1 MGVLLKFFVVTV
13 ALPSVFGQQECFGAG
28 SVAGA
33 AIGAFVAAFIIIVAA
48 YYLRKLYWK
57 SRKGKHLVF
66 TTDPESVKDEFAF
79 DNPGFRQEEK
89 HWQNEAP
96 TLPLGGKPHA
106 LHAEFTKPEQSK
118 DDSHLQRARIRRVKL
133 WARDFTGL
141 GLTCGGGARD
151 GVCIHSVLRSGPA
164 AAAQLQPGDK
174 IKSIKIEFNGT
185 PLEDAVAILSLASP
199 YPVELEVVEGGRVS
213 GEGWGVHHPLMKR
226 AGSTGDV
233 STLEKEGKILHPP
246 RSPNTS
252 HSNNSTLETKHGKGG
267 IKKIITEKIIPT
279 TLERNKKERKEAP
292 TTLERENEKNLKL
305 ANKRHSEIP
314 AVLNKPD
321 RNKNR
326 HSTGSDIQI
335 IQPENGIGHNLDHA
349 EVQKREYDP
358 KRGMKFGIR
367 VLPPN
372 IPDDGVL
379 KQKSVE
385 NGAVV
390 LEKKAIDEPDK
401 PEPQR
406 PAPIAQI
413 KLENETEQ
421 KKPVVAKRREKLA
434 PPVPN
439 VRVKTNESDT
449 NISHE
454 TSKTSDTSFS
464 SSFIRTDLNSSGI
477 KRDENGIPQE
487 LPQHMFD
494 AAKAARSNRKSSADL
509 IQEKEKV
516 ELKKEE
522 APKPSKK
529 SKGKAPSPPDPEK
542 NKSDD
547 SILEQMKNMHDFLKN
562 EKHHSS
568 LLHDTSVTSTTSTKS
583 ITSYNTST
591 PKVNKTK
598 SRIEES
604 INFSQDDIDDI
615 VSKPFKRESDSLNN
629 FFEDSK
635 SNLSSNQDVHSV
647 VSLNNSDKS
656 DNRSTTIELNNSD
669 ITIHSS
675 PLNETMRSASDDTSL
690 LDENERK
697 AASLGDLSRFELR
710 AKTSKPAT
718 GTLERAQ
725 SLDIS
730 ADDAE
735 IQESTLSPKKRKAM
749 SVVETTFF
757 DSGTEDVLPD
767 IDSDKG
773 VVIKQ
778 KEPRLSLNI
787 AKTSALEGLNTF
799 QRNRL
804 KKASEFGNLE
814 DAIVKGSNSSMESSQ
829 NDSQEIFS
837 RKSQT
842 NRDTTKESE
851 PHETSDHLARRI
863 MDENLKVHLKLVSE
877 FAKSTSDGSNTS
889 SLDSSQETNTVTE
902 TKTSPI
908 KYEEKLTMTYDTN
921 IPDDMKVSR
930 SSYVNSLERPKSEM
944 MKKLLAKNPIF
955 NVHIDQSNQKQEPSA
970 SSSKDIP
977 AMTDSFKSANQIHQP
992 DIVNFDL
999 KTSSSTST
1007 PKSKDYDEF
1016 VSNIR
1021 VGSNNNSLKL
1031 IKKPQETLATEWSDT
1046 KNRQEVQGSNIVT
1059 ISTDEKNL
1067 ASDAKRNSYTK
1078 SIEIG
1083 EASLRLV
1090 PDLVEDTKS
1099 RSEVKDTRTLYMEPA
1114 NVSLTMKQ
1122 EPVQKTVTVNV
1133 TEDEYGNKVVTQNVE
1148 QISTRYITSKMEAP
1162 LQVEQVTFGV
1172 MKGGSSI
1179 NELELEEGTNVKDID
1194 RKVLEEIKRQNPN
1207 MHFTTTEPSYTRT
1220 ETIILNTTEMDEE
1233 QAKALMEKL
1242 QNDSSFMAQ
1251 KSSEE
1256 LSRMGIRVIQELED
1270 KTSTNQDAVEV
1281 TKTRYSINPSTISSE
1296 NKYYAIESKEDPQK
1310 DHITE
1315 IQVITPKTE
1324 KLAQQK
1330 SDLIK
1335 EISKISSR
1343 QRAPP
1348 SIQQYEEPLLTYEL
1362 DIELLNDFISNERYH
1377 SARHQAEVRK
1387 RTSQSTNEPKKRH
1400 SDFDLPRNS
1409 HIKFRTATYES
1420 PKGTI
1425 VTSTDLENRRL
1436 SQLDQMQL
1444 RAASDQPVSS
1454 QKPSI
1459 SAKPSNIPV
1468 KLSEKKLF
1476 TGFVSS
1482 KIPVFATQKSLSQ
1495 ENLSDKT
1502 FSLPRSPPPTLSG
1515 SSGNISV
1522 TSIKS
1527 SSRSPS
1533 GGRL

>member
-1 MGVLLKFFVVTV
+1 MIAVL
-13 ALPSVFGQQECFGAG
+13 PCVFGQAQEECFGAG

-33 AIGAFVAAFIIIVAA
+33 AIGAFIAAFILIGAA

-66 TTDPESVKDEFAF
+66 STDPESVKDEFAF

-89 HWQNEAP
+89 NWQHEAP
-96 TLPLGGKPHA
+96 TLPLGGKNHA

-118 DDSHLQRARIRRVKL
+118 DDSYLQRARIRRVKL

-151 GVCIHSVLRSGPA
+151 GVCVHSVLRSGPA
-164 AAAQLQPGDK
+164 AAAKLQPGDK
-174 IKSIKIEFNGT
+174 IKSIKIEFTGT
-185 PLEDAVAILSLASP
+185 PLEDAVSILSLASP

-213 GEGWGVHHPLMKR
+213 GEGWKVHHPLMKR

-233 STLEKEGKILHPP
+233 NTLEKEGKLLHPP
-246 RSPNTS
+246 HSPDTS
-252 HSNNSTLETKHGKGG
+252 HSNNSTLETKHSKGG

-279 TLERNKKERKEAP
+279 SLERSKKERKDP
-292 TTLERENEKNLKL
+292 PSTLERENEKNLKL
-305 ANKRHSEIP
+305 ASKARHSDIP
-314 AVLNKPD
+314 AGLSKPE
-321 RNKNR
+321 RNKSRN
-326 HSTGSDIQI
+326 STGSDIQI
-335 IQPENGIGHNLDHA
+335 IQPENGITHYEHA

-372 IPDDGVL
+372 VPDDGVL

-385 NGAVV
+385 NGTVV
-390 LEKKAIDEPDK
+390 PEKKSVDEPDK
-401 PEPQR
+401 PELQKQ
-406 PAPIAQI
+406 APTTQI
-413 KLENETEQ
+413 KHENEIEQ
-421 KKPVVAKRREKLA
+421 KKPVVAKRREKIA
-434 PPVPN
+434 PPIPN
-439 VRVKTNESDT
+439 ARVKPTESDT
-449 NISHE
+449 NTSHE
-454 TSKTSDTSFS
+454 TSKTSEISSVS
-464 SSFIRTDLNSSGI
+464 SSFNRSDLNSSGI

-509 IQEKEKV
+509 VQEKEKF
-516 ELKKEE
+516 EHKKEE
-522 APKPSKK
+522 APKPVKK
-529 SKGKAPSPPDPEK
+529 SKGKAPSPPEPEK

-547 SILEQMKNMHDFLKN
+547 SILEQMKNVRDFLKN

-568 LLHDTSVTSTTSTKS
+568 LLHDS
-583 ITSYNTST
+583 IISNNSMTSYNTST
-591 PKVNKTK
+591 PKVNKSK
-598 SRIEES
+598 SRLEES

-629 FFEDSK
+629 FFADSK

-647 VSLNNSDKS
+647 LSLNNSDKS
-656 DNRSTTIELNNSD
+656 DKGSTTIELNNSD

-675 PLNETMRSASDDTSL
+675 PLNDTGRSTSDDTSV

-710 AKTSKPAT
+710 AKTSKPST

-730 ADDAE
+730 ADDGE

-757 DSGTEDVLPD
+757 ESGNEDVLPEM
-767 IDSDKG
+767 IDADKG
-773 VVIKQ
+773 MVLKQ

-787 AKTSALEGLNTF
+787 AKTSAMEGLNTF

-814 DAIVKGSNSSMESSQ
+814 DAIVKGSNSSVESSQ
-829 NDSQEIFS
+829 HGSQEIVV
-837 RKSQT
+837 RKSQP
-842 NRDTTKESE
+842 NLDLSQKSE
-851 PHETSDHLARRI
+851 EHETSDHLARRI
-863 MDENLKVHLKLVSE
+863 MDENMKVHLKLVSE
-877 FAKSTSDGSNTS
+877 FAKSTSDDSNAS
-889 SLDSSQETNTVTE
+889 SADNSQESVTTSTVTTNTVTDN
-902 TKTSPI
+902 KPV
-908 KYEEKLTMTYDTN
+908 KYEEKLTMSYDTN

-955 NVHIDQSNQKQEPSA
+955 NVHVDQTAQKYEA
-970 SSSKDIP
+970 STSKETP
-977 AMTDSFKSANQIHQP
+977 ALTDSFKSTMHQP

-999 KTSSSTST
+999 KTSTAV
-1007 PKSKDYDEF
+1007 PKNRDYDDF

-1021 VGSNNNSLKL
+1021 VGSNNNSLKHN
-1031 IKKPQETLATEWSDT
+1031 KKPQESFTTDWSES
-1046 KNRQEVQGSNIVT
+1046 KNRQEIQSGNIVT
-1059 ISTDEKNL
+1059 ISTDDKNL
-1067 ASDAKRNSYTK
+1067 PTDKPNSYTK

-1083 EASLRLV
+1083 ETSLRLI
-1090 PDLVEDTKS
+1090 PDLVEGTKT
-1099 RSEVKDTRTLYMEPA
+1099 RTEDKETRTLYMEPA

-1133 TEDEYGNKVVTQNVE
+1133 TEDEHGNKVITQNVE
-1148 QISTRYITSKMEAP
+1148 KVSSQYITSKVEAP
-1162 LQVEQVTFGV
+1162 LEVEQMTFGI
-1172 MKGGSSI
+1172 MKGSGNI
-1179 NELELEEGTNVKDID
+1179 NELELEEGNVRDINK
-1194 RKVLEEIKRQNPN
+1194 KVLEDIKRQNPN
-1207 MHFTTTEPSYTRT
+1207 LHFTTTEPSYTRT
-1220 ETIILNTTEMDEE
+1220 ETIILNTTDLSEE
-1233 QAKALMEKL
+1233 DAKALMAKL
-1242 QNDSSFMAQ
+1242 QNDPSFMAQ

-1256 LSRMGIRVIQELED
+1256 LSRMGIKVIQDLED
-1270 KTSTNQDAVEV
+1270 TKTATQDHVEV
-1281 TKTRYSINPSTISSE
+1281 TKTRYSINPTTLSTKQTVS
-1296 NKYYAIESKEDPQK
+1296 IEPKEREAQK
-1310 DHITE
+1310 DHVTE
-1315 IQVITPKTE
+1315 IQVTTPRTE
-1324 KLAQQK
+1324 KYTTERAETK
-1330 SDLIK
+1330 D
-1335 EISKISSR
+1335 KISSR

-1348 SIQQYEEPLLTYEL
+1348 AVKKFEEPVLSYEL
-1362 DIELLNDFISNERYH
+1362 DIDLLNDFMSNERYH
-1377 SARHQAEVRK
+1377 SAKQQADVRK
-1387 RTSQSTNEPKKRH
+1387 RSSQSSEPKKRH
-1400 SDFDLPRNS
+1400 SDFDLPRNTT
-1409 HIKFRTATYES
+1409 IKFRTATYES

-1444 RAASDQPVSS
+1444 RSSSDQPVTSD
-1454 QKPSI
+1454 KPVI

-1468 KLSEKKLF
+1468 KTTDKKPLG
-1476 TGFVSS
+1476 GFVSS

-1495 ENLSDKT
+1495 ENLSDKS
-1502 FSLPRSPPPTLSG
+1502 FSLPRSPPSSLSG
-1515 SSGNISV
+1515 SSGNISI
-1522 TSIKS
+1522 TSIKT

>member
-1 MGVLLKFFVVTV
+1 MGVLLKFFLVTV
-13 ALPSVFGQQECFGAG
+13 VLPCVFGQAQEECFGAG

-33 AIGAFVAAFIIIVAA
+33 AIGAFIAAFILIGAA

-89 HWQNEAP
+89 NWQHEAP
-96 TLPLGGKPHA
+96 TLPLGGKTHA
-106 LHAEFTKPEQSK
+106 LHAEFTKPEQCK
-118 DDSHLQRARIRRVKL
+118 DDSYLQRARVRRVKL

-151 GVCIHSVLRSGPA
+151 GVCVHSILRSGPA
-164 AAAQLQPGDK
+164 AAAKIQPGDK
-174 IKSIKIEFNGT
+174 IKSIKIEFTGT
-185 PLEDAVAILSLASP
+185 PLEDAVSILSLASP
-199 YPVELEVVEGGRVS
+199 YPVELEIVEGGRIS
-213 GEGWGVHHPLMKR
+213 GEGWRVHHPLMKR

-233 STLEKEGKILHPP
+233 NTLEKEGKLLHPP
-246 RSPNTS
+246 KSPITS
-252 HSNNSTLETKHGKGG
+252 HSNNSTLETKQTKGG
-267 IKKIITEKIIPT
+267 IKKIITEKIITT
-279 TLERNKKERKEAP
+279 TLERNKKEKKDPP
-292 TTLERENEKNLKL
+292 TTLERENEKNSKL
-305 ANKRHSEIP
+305 ANKARHSDIP
-314 AVLNKPD
+314 ANFNKPE

-326 HSTGSDIQI
+326 NSTGSDIQI
-335 IQPENGIGHNLDHA
+335 IQPENGISHFEHA

-372 IPDDGVL
+372 VPDDGVL
-379 KQKSVE
+379 KQKSIE
-385 NGAVV
+385 NGAIV
-390 LEKKAIDEPDK
+390 LEKKSVDEPDK

-406 PAPIAQI
+406 SAPVAQI
-413 KLENETEQ
+413 KHENETEQ
-421 KKPVVAKRREKLA
+421 KKPVVAKRREKIA
-434 PPVPN
+434 PPIPN
-439 VRVKTNESDT
+439 ARVKTTETDVNV
-449 NISHE
+449 SHE
-454 TSKTSDTSFS
+454 TSKTSETSSLS
-464 SSFIRTDLNSSGI
+464 SSFTRTDLNSSGI

-494 AAKAARSNRKSSADL
+494 AAKAARSNRKSSAEL

-516 ELKKEE
+516 EHKKEE
-522 APKPSKK
+522 APKPKK
-529 SKGKAPSPPDPEK
+529 SKGKAPSPPEPEK

-547 SILEQMKNMHDFLKN
+547 SILEQMKNLHDFLKN

-568 LLHDTSVTSTTSTKS
+568 LLHDSFTSNKS
-583 ITSYNTST
+583 VSSYNTST

-598 SRIEES
+598 SRLDES

-615 VSKPFKRESDSLNN
+615 VGKPFKRESDSLNN

-656 DNRSTTIELNNSD
+656 DKGSTTIELNNSD

-675 PLNETMRSASDDTSL
+675 PLNDTGRSTSDDTSI

-710 AKTSKPAT
+710 AKTSKPST

-757 DSGTEDVLPD
+757 DSGNEDVLPD
-767 IDSDKG
+767 MIDSDKG
-773 VVIKQ
+773 VSKQ

-787 AKTSALEGLNTF
+787 AKTSAMEGLNTF

-814 DAIVKGSNSSMESSQ
+814 DAIVKGSNSSMDS
-829 NDSQEIFS
+829 NKHGSQEILL
-837 RKSQT
+837 RKPQT
-842 NRDTTKESE
+842 NLDSTQESDE
-851 PHETSDHLARRI
+851 HETSDHLARRI

-877 FAKSTSDGSNTS
+877 FAKSTSDGSNSS
-889 SLDSSQETNTVTE
+889 SLDSSQESHTAQTVTE
-902 TKTSPI
+902 AKPI

-955 NVHIDQSNQKQEPSA
+955 NVHVDQAAQKYEA
-970 SSSKDIP
+970 STSKDTP
-977 AMTDSFKSANQIHQP
+977 ALTDSFKSTMHQP

-999 KTSSSTST
+999 KTSSAA
-1007 PKSKDYDEF
+1007 PKNRDYEEF

-1021 VGSNNNSLKL
+1021 VGSNNNSLKHN
-1031 IKKPQETLATEWSDT
+1031 KKPQETFSTDWSES
-1046 KNRQEVQGSNIVT
+1046 KNREIQSSNIVT
-1059 ISTDEKNL
+1059 ISTDDKNVN
-1067 ASDAKRNSYTK
+1067 SDSKTNSYTK

-1083 EASLRLV
+1083 ESSLRLV
-1090 PDLVEDTKS
+1090 PDLVEGTKS
-1099 RSEVKDTRTLYMEPA
+1099 RTEEKETRTLYMEPA
-1114 NVSLTMKQ
+1114 NVSLSMKQ
-1122 EPVQKTVTVNV
+1122 EPVQKTVMVNV
-1133 TEDEYGNKVVTQNVE
+1133 TEDDYGNKVITQNVE
-1148 QISTRYITSKMEAP
+1148 KVSTKYVSSKIEAP
-1162 LQVEQVTFGV
+1162 LQIEQLTFGI
-1172 MKGGSSI
+1172 MKGAGTI
-1179 NELELEEGTNVKDID
+1179 NESELEEGNVKDFD
-1194 RKVLEEIKRQNPN
+1194 KKVLEDIRRQNPN
-1207 MHFTTTEPSYTRT
+1207 LHFTTTEPSFTRT
-1220 ETIILNTTEMDEE
+1220 ETIILNTADMNEE
-1233 QAKALMEKL
+1233 EAKALMEKL
-1242 QNDSSFMAQ
+1242 QNDPSFMAQ

-1256 LSRMGIRVIQELED
+1256 LSRMGIRIIQDLDD
-1270 KTSTNQDAVEV
+1270 KNTANQDTVEV
-1281 TKTRYSINPSTISSE
+1281 TKTRYSINPTLISTDQNIC
-1296 NKYYAIESKEDPQK
+1296 NIESKDSESQK
-1310 DHITE
+1310 DHVTE
-1315 IQVITPKTE
+1315 IQVVTPRTE
-1324 KLAQQK
+1324 KIINEK
-1330 SDLIK
+1330 S
-1335 EISKISSR
+1335 EINKDKISSR
-1343 QRAPP
+1343 QRAPAAVKK
-1348 SIQQYEEPLLTYEL
+1348 YEEPVLSYEL
-1362 DIELLNDFISNERYH
+1362 DMELLNDFISNERYH
-1377 SARHQAEVRK
+1377 SAKHQADMRK
-1387 RTSQSTNEPKKRH
+1387 RTSQTTNEPKKRH

-1444 RAASDQPVSS
+1444 RSQNDQSASSEKPV
-1454 QKPSI
+1454 I

-1468 KLSEKKLF
+1468 KSLDKKPLG
-1476 TGFVSS
+1476 GFVSS

-1495 ENLSDKT
+1495 ENLSDKN
-1502 FSLPRSPPPTLSG
+1502 FSLPRSPPPGLSS
-1515 SSGNISV
+1515 SSGNISI

>member
-1 MGVLLKFFVVTV
+1 MGVILKFILVTV
-13 ALPSVFGQQECFGAG
+13 VLPCVLGQTQEECFGAG

-33 AIGAFVAAFIIIVAA
+33 AIGAFIAAFILIGAA
-48 YYLRKLYWK
+48 YYFRKWYWK

-89 HWQNEAP
+89 HWQHEAP
-96 TLPLGGKPHA
+96 TLPLGGKNHA

-118 DDSHLQRARIRRVKL
+118 DDSHLHRARVRKVKL

-151 GVCIHSVLRSGPA
+151 GVCVHSVLRSGPA
-164 AAAQLQPGDK
+164 AAAKLQPGDK
-174 IKSIKIEFNGT
+174 IKSIKIEFTGT

-213 GEGWGVHHPLMKR
+213 GEGWRVEHPVIRR

-233 STLEKEGKILHPP
+233 STLEKEGKLLHPP
-246 RSPNTS
+246 KSPNTS
-252 HSNNSTLETKHGKGG
+252 HSNNSTLETKPGKGG
-267 IKKIITEKIIPT
+267 IKKIISEKIITT
-279 TLERNKKERKEAP
+279 TLERNKKEKREQS

-305 ANKRHSEIP
+305 ANKTRHSDILP
-314 AVLNKPD
+314 ALSKPE

-326 HSTGSDIQI
+326 NSTGSDIQI
-335 IQPENGIGHNLDHA
+335 IQPENGISHIEHS

-372 IPDDGVL
+372 VPDDGVL

-385 NGAVV
+385 NGGVV
-390 LEKKAIDEPDK
+390 LEKKATDEADK
-401 PEPQR
+401 PT
-406 PAPIAQI
+406 AQI
-413 KLENETEQ
+413 KHESEVEQ

-434 PPVPN
+434 PPIPN
-439 VRVKTNESDT
+439 ARVKSTESETNITNIT

-454 TSKTSDTSFS
+454 TTKSDISQSFT
-464 SSFIRTDLNSSGI
+464 RTEFNSSGI

-494 AAKAARSNRKSSADL
+494 AAKAARHNRKSSMEL
-509 IQEKEKV
+509 QEKDKID
-516 ELKKEE
+516 KKEVE
-522 APKPSKK
+522 APKPKK

-547 SILEQMKNMHDFLKN
+547 SILEQMNNLHDFLKN
-562 EKHHSS
+562 EKYHSS
-568 LLHDTSVTSTTSTKS
+568 LLHESTKS
-583 ITSYNTST
+583 AFSVNTST
-591 PKVNKTK
+591 PKTIKTK
-598 SRIEES
+598 SRLEES
-604 INFSQDDIDDI
+604 INFSQEDIDDI
-615 VSKPFKRESDSLNN
+615 VSKPFRKESDSLNN
-629 FFEDSK
+629 YFEDSK

-656 DNRSTTIELNNSD
+656 DKESTTIELNNSD

-675 PLNETMRSASDDTSL
+675 PINETGNSTDTSI

-697 AASLGDLSRFELR
+697 AASLGDLSRFEIR
-710 AKTSKPAT
+710 AKASKPST

-730 ADDAE
+730 ADDGE
-735 IQESTLSPKKRKAM
+735 IQETLSPKKRKAM

-757 DSGTEDVLPD
+757 DSGNEDVLPD
-767 IDSDKG
+767 MIDSDKG
-773 VVIKQ
+773 IVMKQ

-787 AKTSALEGLNTF
+787 AKTSAMEGLNTF

-814 DAIVKGSNSSMESSQ
+814 DAIVKGSNSSMDSGKHS
-829 NDSQEIFS
+829 SQEIIV

-842 NRDTTKESE
+842 NLDTTQESE
-851 PHETSDHLARRI
+851 EHETSDHLARRI
-863 MDENLKVHLKLVSE
+863 MDENMKVHLKLVSE
-877 FAKSTSDGSNTS
+877 FAKSTSDGSNQS
-889 SLDSSQETNTVTE
+889 SLESQETSVVE
-902 TKTSPI
+902 TKTLPV
-908 KYEEKLTMTYDTN
+908 KYEEKHTISYDTN

-955 NVHIDQSNQKQEPSA
+955 NVHIDQTQKYEA
-970 SSSKDIP
+970 STSKETP
-977 AMTDSFKSANQIHQP
+977 ALTDSFKSMHQP

-999 KTSSSTST
+999 KTSK
-1007 PKSKDYDEF
+1007 PRDYDEF

-1021 VGSNNNSLKL
+1021 VGSNNNSLKMN
-1031 IKKPQETLATEWSDT
+1031 KKPQETFTTDWS
-1046 KNRQEVQGSNIVT
+1046 NREKESRSQEIQSTNIVT
-1059 ISTDEKNL
+1059 ISTDKNV
-1067 ASDAKRNSYTK
+1067 ASDVKRNSYTK

-1083 EASLRLV
+1083 EANLRLV
-1090 PDLVEDTKS
+1090 PDLVEGTNTREEK
-1099 RSEVKDTRTLYMEPA
+1099 ETRTLYMEPA
-1114 NVSLTMKQ
+1114 SVSLTMKQ
-1122 EPVQKTVTVNV
+1122 EPIQKTVTVNV
-1133 TEDEYGNKVVTQNVE
+1133 TEDEYGNKVITQNVE
-1148 QISTRYITSKMEAP
+1148 KVSTKYITTKTEAP
-1162 LQVEQVTFGV
+1162 LQVEQITFGIL
-1172 MKGGSSI
+1172 KGSGEI
-1179 NELELEEGTNVKDID
+1179 NELELEEGNVKDID
-1194 RKVLEEIKRQNPN
+1194 KKVLEEIKKQNPN
-1207 MHFTTTEPSYTRT
+1207 IHFTSTEPSYTRT
-1220 ETIILNTTEMDEE
+1220 ETIILNTTEMDENE
-1233 QAKALMEKL
+1233 AKALMEKL
-1242 QNDSSFMAQ
+1242 QNDPSFMSQ

-1256 LSRMGIRVIQELED
+1256 LSRMGIRIIQDLED
-1270 KTSTNQDAVEV
+1270 KSTSSQDSVEV
-1281 TKTRYSINPSTISSE
+1281 TKTRYSINPTITTKQSIRNIDS
-1296 NKYYAIESKEDPQK
+1296 NRSIDSKDFESQK
-1310 DHITE
+1310 GHVTE
-1315 IQVITPKTE
+1315 IQVSSKPE
-1324 KLAQQK
+1324 KLVQK
-1330 SDLIK
+1330 T
-1335 EISKISSR
+1335 EISKDKVSNR
-1343 QRAPP
+1343 QRTPP
-1348 SIQQYEEPLLTYEL
+1348 NLQKFDETVLSYEL
-1362 DIELLNDFISNERYH
+1362 DIDMLNDFISNERYH
-1377 SARHQAEVRK
+1377 SAKHLADNKK
-1387 RTSQSTNEPKKRH
+1387 RTSEPKKRH

-1436 SQLDQMQL
+1436 SQLDQL
-1444 RAASDQPVSS
+1444 HKSNEPI

-1468 KLSEKKLF
+1468 KAVADKKPFAGL
-1476 TGFVSS
+1476 VSS

-1495 ENLSDKT
+1495 ENLTEKT
-1502 FSLPRSPPPTLSG
+1502 LSLPRSELSG
-1515 SSGNISV
+1515 SAGNITI